1 MKTFEQEMKELKR
14 LYKECKVAEFNK
26 KAQEILEAYPSEE
39 HKGKLLAMVREN
51 QQNALAEIDELQNK
65 VTIYS
70 QLEEYK
76 EIIPMSY
83 IARTYFGKT
92 PAWLQQR
99 ISGYKVRGKVY
110 SLKPHE
116 VDTLNLAL
124 HEIGNRLGSLAVH
137 L

>member
-1 MKTFEQEMKELKR
+1 MKTFEKELKELKQ

-26 KAQEILEAYPSEE
+26 KAREILDAYPSEE
-39 HKGKLLAMVREN
+39 HKAKLLTMVRDN
-51 QQNALAEIDELQNK
+51 QRKALTKIDELQNK
-65 VTIYS
+65 VTIYN
-70 QLEEYK
+70 QLEAYK

-99 ISGYKVRGKVY
+99 ISGYKVRGKIY
-110 SLKPHE
+110 TLKPAE
-116 VDTLNLAL
+116 VETLNHAL
-124 HEIGNRLGSLAVH
+124 QEIGSTLGSLAVH